1 MLLAPVME
9 MLMLLNSD
17 PPVLDSVTALVEL
30 VLTRWSPNDREVGE
44 TEPEAGATPVPL
56 RPTLCGLPAAL
67 SDTLRV
73 PLRAPV
79 AVGLNVTLMAQLAL
93 AARVEGLKGQL
104 LVWAKSPLLVPVM
117 LMLVIVS
124 AELPLLVNVTF

>member
-1 MLLAPVME
+1 M
-9 MLMLLNSD
+9 
-17 PPVLDSVTALVEL
+17 VE
-30 VLTRWSPNDREVGE
+30 TCWFPNETDVGE
-44 TEPEAGATPVPL
+44 RLTPGAVPAPL
-56 RPTLCGLPAAL
+56 KLAVCGLPAAL
-67 SDTLRV
+67 SATLRV

-117 LMLVIVS
+117 LMLVIVN
-124 AELPLLVNVTF
+124 AELPLLVRVTV